1 MITPRKSIF
10 DTRFD
15 TAKLFMTPN
24 YKFSLRSNVTK
35 EGKSLIYLDV
45 SDSNGRIR
53 FNTEIYVYRETWDP
67 KTQRVKKSSEPNK
80 KLSAQSTNIIL
91 DNIEAKLIGIKTECI
106 LRELSMDAKTFIEK
120 FQNDTPEFDFISFYR
135 HKMALEDVK
144 VQTAKN
150 YKSVLHKLIEFQ
162 PEIPFHKIT
171 LDFFKRYRKFHKKNS
186 EVTYHT
192 DLKNIKKFLRI
203 AQKEGIPLNIDLDD
217 LKVNVESNSVVYL
230 LPTEVNQLIKYYY
243 NEFINPSHI
252 LPLGYFLFSCYTGL
266 RISDVQLRTRAELL
280 EDSFQFISK
289 KTETKQRM
297 KLNADARKLLE
308 HRPELFD
315 KKLVDQKINF
325 HLKKIAEVCKINKKL
340 TTHVGRHTFATTFYR
355 KTKDIYALK
364 RMLGH
369 ANIKHTLSY
378 VHLVEGE
385 DLHDIDLVTY

>member
-1 MITPRKSIF
+1 MIIPHKSIF

-15 TAKLFMTPN
+15 TTKLFMTP
-24 YKFSLRSNVTK
+24 KHRFSLRSNLTK

-45 SDSNGRIR
+45 SDSSGRIR
-53 FNTEIYVYRETWDP
+53 LNTEIYIYRDDWDP
-67 KTQRVKKSSEPNK
+67 ITQRVKKSSEPNK
-80 KLSAQSTNIIL
+80 KLFAESTNLNLDII
-91 DNIEAKLIGIKTECI
+91 NAKLIGIKTECI
-106 LRELSMDAKTFIEK
+106 LRELSMDAKKFIEK
-120 FQNDTPEFDFISFYR
+120 FQSDTPEFDFISFYR
-135 HKMALEDVK
+135 HKMAFEDVK
-144 VQTAKN
+144 TQTAKN
-150 YKSVLHKLIEFQ
+150 YKSVLNKLIEFQ

-171 LDFFKRYRKFHKKNS
+171 LEFFKRYRKFHKQNS

-203 AQKEGIPLNIDLDD
+203 AQKEGIRLNIDLDD
-217 LKVNVESNSVVYL
+217 LKVNVDSNSLVYL
-230 LPTEVNQLIKYYY
+230 LPKEVQQLIKYYY

-266 RISDVQLRTRAELL
+266 RISDVQLRNRAELL

-289 KTETKQRM
+289 KTDTKQRM
-297 KLNADARKLLE
+297 KLNSDARKLLE
-308 HRPELFD
+308 HRTELFE

-369 ANIKHTLSY
+369 SNIKHTMTY

-385 DLHDIDLVTY
+385 DLDDLDLITY

>member
-1 MITPRKSIF
+1 MIISRKSIF

-15 TAKLFMTPN
+15 TEKLFMTPKF
-24 YKFSLRSNVTK
+24 KFSLRSNVTK

-45 SDSNGRIR
+45 SDSGGRIR
-53 FNTEIYVYRETWDP
+53 LNTEIYIYREFWDP
-67 KTQRVKKSSEPNK
+67 KIQRVKKSNDAQK
-80 KLSAQSTNIIL
+80 KLAAESTNIIL
-91 DNIEAKLIGIKTECI
+91 DNINAKLVSIKTECI
-106 LRELSMDAKTFIEK
+106 LRDLSIDAKTFIEK
-120 FQNDTPEFDFISFYR
+120 FQSDTPEFDFISFYR

-144 VQTAKN
+144 IQTSKN
-150 YKSVLHKLIEFQ
+150 YKSVLNKLIEFQ

-171 LDFFKRYRKFHKKNS
+171 LDFFKRYRKFHKDNS
-186 EVTYHT
+186 EVTFHT

-203 AQKEGIPLNIDLDD
+203 AQKEGIRLNIDLDD
-217 LKVNVESNSVVYL
+217 LKVNVESNSLVYL
-230 LPTEVNQLIKYYY
+230 LPGEVQQLIKYYY

-266 RISDVQLRTRAELL
+266 RISDVQLRNRQELL

-297 KLNADARKLLE
+297 KLNSDARKLLE
-308 HRPELFD
+308 HRTELFD

-369 ANIKHTLSY
+369 SNIKHTMTY
-378 VHLVEGE
+378 VHVIEGE
-385 DLHDIDLVTY
+385 DLDDIDLITY

>member
-1 MITPRKSIF
+1 MIISRKSIF

-15 TAKLFMTPN
+15 TEKLFMTPKF
-24 YKFSLRSNVTK
+24 KFSLRSNVTK

-45 SDSNGRIR
+45 SDSGGRIR
-53 FNTEIYVYRETWDP
+53 LNTEIYIYREFWDP
-67 KTQRVKKSSEPNK
+67 KIQRVKKSNDAQK
-80 KLSAQSTNIIL
+80 KLAAESTNIIL
-91 DNIEAKLIGIKTECI
+91 DNINAKLVSIKTECI
-106 LRELSMDAKTFIEK
+106 LRDLTIDAKTFIEK
-120 FQNDTPEFDFISFYR
+120 FQSDTPEFDFISFYR

-144 VQTAKN
+144 IQTSKN
-150 YKSVLHKLIEFQ
+150 YKSVLNKLIEFQ

-171 LDFFKRYRKFHKKNS
+171 LDFFKRYRKFHKNNS
-186 EVTYHT
+186 EVTFHT

-203 AQKEGIPLNIDLDD
+203 AQKEGIRLNIDLDD
-217 LKVNVESNSVVYL
+217 LKVNVESNSLVYL
-230 LPTEVNQLIKYYY
+230 LPGEVQQLIKYYY

-266 RISDVQLRTRAELL
+266 RISDVQLRNRQELL

-297 KLNADARKLLE
+297 KLNSDARKLLE
-308 HRPELFD
+308 HRTELFD

-369 ANIKHTLSY
+369 SNIKHTMTY
-378 VHLVEGE
+378 VHVIEGE
-385 DLHDIDLVTY
+385 DLDDIDLITY